1 MCCFCALVAT
11 HQRVEVQVCGHT
23 CTLSDSS
30 VSCLTRLK
38 QSTRPM
44 LELALEPLVCVT
56 ECWAT
61 TCMAWAAEGIYDA
74 CVNGTPGVHCTV
86 RHPPGPEQWTFTTG
100 IALATGA

>member
-56 ECWAT
+56 VRRPT
-61 TCMAWAAEGIYDA
+61 MAPAAEG
-74 CVNGTPGVHCTV
+74 CSCMH
-86 RHPPGPEQWTFTTG
+86 
-100 IALATGA
+100 